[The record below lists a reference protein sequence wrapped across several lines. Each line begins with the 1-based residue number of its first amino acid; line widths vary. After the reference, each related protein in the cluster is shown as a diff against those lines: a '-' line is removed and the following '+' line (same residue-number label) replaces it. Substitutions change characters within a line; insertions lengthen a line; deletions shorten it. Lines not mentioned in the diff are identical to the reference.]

1 MRSTHF
7 LITLL
12 VLAIPAVL
20 WPRRPPFVGP
30 PSPLPACHWV
40 QEPDGVRCGTE
51 DVPSPMSPARKAAL
65 GLPVDVNHA
74 SLEELETLDGI
85 GPALAA
91 RIVAA
96 RPFASVD
103 DVARVRG
110 IGARRL
116 ARLRPRLVAD
126 SPAASR
132 LDD

>member
-1 MRSTHF
+1 MRSTHL

-12 VLAIPAVL
+12 IGSIPVVF
-20 WPRRPPFVGP
+20 WPRSPPVVGP

-40 QEPDGVRCGTE
+40 QEADGARCAPRNVR
-51 DVPSPMSPARKAAL
+51 SLPMAPARKAAL

-96 RPFASVD
+96 RPFSSVD

-116 ARLRPRLVAD
+116 ARLRPRLVA
-126 SPAASR
+126 ASR